1 MAFRYSAIAGPRHME
16 KLTLRPVRYYVSV
29 FTYCYI
35 TKDAGEAF
43 VSLKCCCIALVR
55 LSQLS

>member
-35 TKDAGEAF
+35 TRDAGKAYM
-43 VSLKCCCIALVR
+43 SLKCFCIALGR
-55 LSQLS
+55 LSHLS